1 MTSCLVSKMHMT
13 LFSTIDLVII
23 FALVA
28 LSYFIRHGVIT
39 FIILLLYLLMYI
51 NDNLLFSV
59 DIDTNYVTLIGR
71 WAEFFK
77 KLDINSKGL
86 RIK

>member
-71 WAEFFK
+71 
-77 KLDINSKGL
+77 
-86 RIK
+86 